1 MKTNIVNKLLRANG
15 LLSLSVA
22 VCFTGC
28 TNYLTAPEPGVTKAT
43 DYYSSG
49 KACIFNVNAC
59 YSPLQWEYSSTYCS
73 EWFIGD
79 IVSDDALKGGQ
90 NLNDMSAAYD
100 FENWKTISNNDL
112 LNDIYRAYY
121 LGIGRCNLALKNIP
135 DVELDEDMNASVKAR
150 LLGEAHFLRA
160 YYYFRLLRIFGGV
173 PLTLDV
179 IESSEKW
186 EMPRASVA
194 EVFDAIIRD
203 LEAAE
208 QTLWLRSVYKD
219 EDMGRATQGAAQA
232 MLMKVYLYMA
242 GDFWQSKG
250 VSLPASE
257 CYLKAKTWGD
267 KIIQSGEYNL
277 NPSYKDNFTL
287 AGENGMESVFE
298 IQYMEDPNSDY
309 GADAGGFGMTRG
321 TFTVI
326 LTRSRSSKL
335 GGGWGFNKPTQNL
348 YNEFEAGDRRREVTI
363 LNPAGYIENDN
374 EETYLGSRYVS
385 RKYGMYDVVG
395 KGDSIAGTG
404 EFVGRD
410 TVAYYELT
418 HATRGPINNKQIRYA
433 DVLLMHAEAAQ
444 GAGDDA
450 TAIADLNRLR
460 SVRGMAS
467 YPGYTFQVNGKEVA
481 SPTLQQ
487 AIRHER
493 RVELAM
499 EGHRWFDIVR
509 WNGVEGNGVKAH
521 MDAYKAT
528 ESPEAQGQMAEF
540 QAGKHELMPI
550 PSKQREL
557 NPALTQNDYY

>member
-1 MKTNIVNKLLRANG
+1 MKNLKNISVISVLFSMLF
-15 LLSLSVA
+15 LS
-22 VCFTGC
+22 GC
-28 TNYLTAPEPGVTKAT
+28 TDYLTAPEPGVTKAT
-43 DYYSSG
+43 DYFSSG
-49 KACIFNVNAC
+49 SACIFSVNAC
-59 YSPLQWEYSSTYCS
+59 YSPLQWEYASTYCS

-100 FENWKTISNNDL
+100 MENWKTISNNDL
-112 LNDIYRAYY
+112 LNDIYRANY

-135 DVELDEDMNASVKAR
+135 DVELDANMNASVKAR

-179 IESSEKW
+179 VESSDKW
-186 EMPRASVA
+186 SMPRASIS
-194 EVFDAIIRD
+194 EMFNAIISD
-203 LEAAE
+203 LEIAE
-208 QTLWLRSVYKD
+208 QDLWLRSEYKD
-219 EDMGRATQGAAQA
+219 EDMGRATKGAAQA

-250 VSLPASE
+250 VSLSASE
-257 CYLKAKTWGD
+257 CYNKAKIWGD
-267 KIIQSGEYNL
+267 KVIQSSEYSL
-277 NPSYKDNFTL
+277 HPSYKDIFTL
-287 AGENGMESVFE
+287 AGENGVESVFE
-298 IQYMEDPNSDY
+298 IQYIEDPNSDY

-348 YNEFEAGDRRREVTI
+348 YDEFENGDKRREVTI
-363 LNPAGYIENDN
+363 LNPMGYIENDN
-374 EETYLGSRYVS
+374 EETYLGDRYVS
-385 RKYGMYDVVG
+385 RKYAMYDVIG
-395 KGDSIAGTG
+395 KNDTIAGTG
-404 EFVGRD
+404 EYVGKD
-410 TVAYYELT
+410 TVAYYSLT

-433 DVLLMHAEAAQ
+433 DVLLMHAEAAL
-444 GAGDDA
+444 GAGDNA
-450 TAIADLNRLR
+450 TATNDLNEVR
-460 SVRGMAS
+460 SMRGMAT
-467 YPGYTFQVNGKEVA
+467 YPGYTFKVNGVEIS
-481 SPTLQQ
+481 SPSLLQ

-509 WNGVEGNGVKAH
+509 WNGLDGTGVKAH

-528 ESPEAQGQMAEF
+528 ETAEAQSQMAEF
-540 QAGKHELMPI
+540 QAGKHEFMPI

-557 NPALTQNDYY
+557 NPALTQNDNY

>member
-1 MKTNIVNKLLRANG
+1 MKNLKNISVISVLFSMLF
-15 LLSLSVA
+15 LS
-22 VCFTGC
+22 GC
-28 TNYLTAPEPGVTKAT
+28 TDYLTAPEPGVTKAT
-43 DYYSSG
+43 DYFSSG
-49 KACIFNVNAC
+49 SACIFSVNAC
-59 YSPLQWEYSSTYCS
+59 YSPLQWEYASTYCS

-100 FENWKTISNNDL
+100 MENWKTISNNDL
-112 LNDIYRAYY
+112 LNDIYRANY

-135 DVELDEDMNASVKAR
+135 DVELDANMNASVKAR

-179 IESSEKW
+179 VESSDKW
-186 EMPRASVA
+186 SMPRASIS
-194 EVFDAIIRD
+194 EMFNAIISD
-203 LEAAE
+203 LEIAE
-208 QTLWLRSVYKD
+208 QDLWLRSEYKD
-219 EDMGRATQGAAQA
+219 EDMGRATKGAAQA

-250 VSLPASE
+250 VSLSASE
-257 CYLKAKTWGD
+257 CYNKAKIWGD
-267 KIIQSGEYNL
+267 KVIQSSEYSL
-277 NPSYKDNFTL
+277 HPSYKDIFTL
-287 AGENGMESVFE
+287 AGENGVESVFE
-298 IQYMEDPNSDY
+298 IQYIEDPNSDY

-348 YNEFEAGDRRREVTI
+348 YDEFENGDKRREVTI
-363 LNPAGYIENDN
+363 LNPMGYIENDN
-374 EETYLGSRYVS
+374 EETYLGDRYVS
-385 RKYGMYDVVG
+385 RKYAMYDVIG
-395 KGDSIAGTG
+395 KNDTIAGTG
-404 EFVGRD
+404 EYVGKD
-410 TVAYYELT
+410 TVAYYSLT

-433 DVLLMHAEAAQ
+433 DVLLMHAEAAL
-444 GAGDDA
+444 GAGDNA
-450 TAIADLNRLR
+450 TATNDLNEVR
-460 SVRGMAS
+460 SMRGMAT
-467 YPGYTFQVNGKEVA
+467 YPGYTFKVNGVEIS
-481 SPTLQQ
+481 SPSLLQ

-509 WNGVEGNGVKAH
+509 WNGLDGTGVKAH

-528 ESPEAQGQMAEF
+528 ETAEAQGQMAEF
-540 QAGKHELMPI
+540 QAGKHEFMPI

-557 NPALTQNDYY
+557 NPALTQNDNY

>member
-1 MKTNIVNKLLRANG
+1 MKANIYQSIARMALYIVPLTLLA
-15 LLSLSVA
+15 
-22 VCFTGC
+22 GC
-28 TNYLTAPEPGVTKAT
+28 TDYLKAPEPGVTKAT
-43 DYYSSG
+43 DYYTCG

-59 YSPLQWEYSSTYCS
+59 YSPLQWEFSSTYCS

-79 IVSDDALKGGQ
+79 VVSDDALKGGQ
-90 NLNDMSAAYD
+90 NYNDMAAVYD
-100 FENWKTISNNDL
+100 MENWKTISNNEL
-112 LNDIYRAYY
+112 LNDIYRANY

-135 DVELDEDMNASVKAR
+135 GVELDIDMDASTRDR

-179 IESSEKW
+179 IESSDQW
-186 EMPRASVA
+186 TMPRASID
-194 EVFDAIIRD
+194 EVYRAIIAD
-203 LEAAE
+203 LEEAE
-208 QTLWLRSVYKD
+208 KVLWKRSAYPK

-242 GDFWQSKG
+242 GDYWQGKG
-250 VSLPASE
+250 VSLSATE
-257 CYLKAKTWGD
+257 CYQKAKEWGD
-267 KIIQSGEYNL
+267 KVIESGEYQL

-287 AGENGMESVFE
+287 EGENGMESVFE
-298 IQYMEDPNSDY
+298 IQYIEDGNSDY

-335 GGGWGFNKPTQNL
+335 GSGWGFNKPTKNL
-348 YNEFEAGDRRREVTI
+348 YDEFEAGDPRREVTI
-363 LNPAGYIENDN
+363 LDPMGYIENN
-374 EETYLGSRYVS
+374 SQETYLGNRFIS
-385 RKYGMYDVVG
+385 RKYALYDKVG
-395 KGDSIAGTG
+395 KNDTIACTNAYDGK
-404 EFVGRD
+404 D
-410 TVAYYELT
+410 TVVYYELT

-433 DVLLMHAEAAQ
+433 DVLLMHAEACA
-444 GAGDDA
+444 GAGDEGTA
-450 TAIADLNRLR
+450 TSDLNELR
-460 SVRGMAS
+460 TQRGMPT
-467 YPGYTFQVNGKEVA
+467 YPGYTFKVNGTEIT
-481 SPTLQQ
+481 SPTLLQ

-528 ESPEAQGQMAEF
+528 ETSDAQSHMAEF
-540 QAGKHELMPI
+540 QTGKHELMPI
-550 PSKQREL
+550 PAKQMEL
-557 NPALTQNDYY
+557 NSALTQNDYYN

>member
-1 MKTNIVNKLLRANG
+1 MKRIVKKITLCTLSFVA
-15 LLSLSVA
+15 LSLCMTS
-22 VCFTGC
+22 C
-28 TNYLTAPEPGVTKAT
+28 TDYLTAPEPGVTKAT
-43 DYYSSG
+43 DYYTSG
-49 KACIFNVNAC
+49 KACIFAVNAC
-59 YSPLQWEYSSTYCS
+59 YSPLQWEYASTYCA

-79 IVSDDALKGGQ
+79 VVSDDALKGGQ
-90 NLNDMSAAYD
+90 NLNDMSNAYD
-100 FENWKTISNNDL
+100 FENWKTIANNDL
-112 LNDIYRAYY
+112 LNDIYRANY
-121 LGIGRCNLALKNIP
+121 LGIGRCNLALKNIA
-135 DVELDEDMNASVKAR
+135 DVELDDDMNASTKAR
-150 LLGEAHFLRA
+150 LLGEAYFLRA

-179 IESSEKW
+179 IDSSDKW
-186 EMPRASVA
+186 NMPRASVA
-194 EVFDAIIRD
+194 DVFAAIIND
-203 LEAAE
+203 LEKAE
-208 QTLWLRSVYKD
+208 QSLWVRSAYKD
-219 EDMGRATQGAAQA
+219 EDMGRATKGAAQA

-242 GDFWQSKG
+242 GDFWQKKG
-250 VSLPASE
+250 VGMDAAD
-257 CYLKAKTWGD
+257 CYEKAQKWGD
-267 KIIQSGEYNL
+267 KVILSGEYGL

-335 GGGWGFNKPTQNL
+335 GGGWGFNKPTSNL
-348 YNEFEAGDRRREVTI
+348 YSEFEDGDKRREVTI
-363 LNPAGYIENDN
+363 LDPIGYMENEN
-374 EETYLGSRYVS
+374 EEKYLGNRYIS
-385 RKYGMYDVVG
+385 RKYALYDYIG
-395 KGDSIAGTG
+395 KNDLIAGADEYKG
-404 EFVGRD
+404 KD
-410 TVAYYELT
+410 TVVYYSLT

-433 DVLLMHAEAAQ
+433 DVLLMHAEAAL
-444 GAGDDA
+444 GAGDEG
-450 TAIADLNRLR
+450 TALADLNDVR
-460 SVRGMAS
+460 SMREMPT
-467 YPGYTFQVNGKEVA
+467 YPGYTFKVNGTEIT
-481 SPTLQQ
+481 SPTLLQ

-509 WNGVEGNGVKAH
+509 WNGLDGIGVKAH

-528 ESPEAQGQMAEF
+528 ETEAAQGQMAEF